1 MKRNIKV
8 TFFVVIAMHLETNK
22 KW

>member
-22 KW
+22 RW